1 MTDINHYQLMTLDE
15 VLALTRMS
23 KSNLYR
29 KIALGLFPKP
39 IRLGPRTVRWRR
51 WEVEGWIASRPGA

>member
-29 KIALGLFPKP
+29 KMFPLVIK
-39 IRLGPRTVRWRR
+39 RW
-51 WEVEGWIASRPGA
+51 WSGSGQNGNCS